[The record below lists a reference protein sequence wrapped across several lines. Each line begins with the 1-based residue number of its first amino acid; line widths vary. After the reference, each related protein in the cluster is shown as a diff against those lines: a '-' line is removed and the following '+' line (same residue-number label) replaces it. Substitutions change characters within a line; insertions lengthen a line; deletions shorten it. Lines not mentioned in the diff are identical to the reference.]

1 MSEVLMSLLNMLLVS
16 LDWSEATPAPGTSPS
31 TDVRLGWDPNG

>member
-16 LDWSEATPAPGTSPS
+16 LDWSGATTEPGTDPS
-31 TDVRLGWDPNG
+31 ADARLGWDPDG